1 MILFKERI
9 FADVI
14 KDLEMRK
21 SSWLFSPHEN
31 PFKRKAK
38 RDLREPE
45 EEKTQKKGGHY
56 VTMEAEIGVR

>member
-1 MILFKERI
+1 MTLFKERI

-31 PFKRKAK
+31 PCKRKAK
-38 RDLREPE
+38 RD
-45 EEKTQKKGGHY
+45 QKRKRHRKKEDTM
-56 VTMEAEIGVR
+56 TMEVEIGVR